1 MRGNGKGC
9 IAMLVTDL
17 KQVQEK
23 KNRLLQKILLDAKDF
38 FQRGSQRNFFL
49 V

>member
-23 KNRLLQKILLDAKDF
+23 EKQTPPKDF
-38 FQRGSQRNFFL
+38 TAC
-49 V
+49 